1 MLLLKLIKES
11 LFFALDAIRVNKL
24 RTVLSLL
31 GITIGIFAIISVFT
45 VIDAMEKGIK
55 DSIASLGDNVIFV
68 QKWPWG
74 FDADYPWWKYLNRPV
89 PTLNEKELI
98 QKQSLAAKE
107 AVFMANTSKTIKY
120 KNNSIENVTV
130 TIVSENY
137 HAVRDFEIEKGR
149 YFSNFDEKNGNPVV
163 IIGHQ
168 IAKNLFGQITP
179 VGKDIKIF
187 GRKVQVIGVFKKEGE
202 SNFGNSMDKVVTI
215 PVNYARGIVDI
226 NNERYGPVIMV
237 KAKSNISNLKL
248 NDELRGIM
256 RGIRKL
262 KPREESNFALNESS
276 LISKGVEPI
285 FSALGMAGWIIGGF
299 SILVGGFGIAN
310 IMFVSVKERTTII
323 GIQKALGA
331 KQYFILLQFLFEAII
346 LCLIGGI
353 AGLLI
358 ILLGTVILSNLS
370 PMDLSLTQYNILKG
384 IIISVSIGLI
394 SGFLPALSA
403 SRLNPVVA
411 IRAN

>member
-1 MLLLKLIKES
+1 MILLKLIKES
-11 LFFALDAIRVNKL
+11 LLFALDAIRVNKL

-68 QKWPWG
+68 QKWPWA

-89 PTLNEKELI
+89 PKLNEKDLLK
-98 QKQSLAAKE
+98 KQSLTANE
-107 AVFMANTSKTIKY
+107 AVFMATDSRTVKFKG
-120 KNNSIENVTV
+120 NNIENVT
-130 TIVSENY
+130 TLMVSENY
-137 HAVRDFEIEKGR
+137 QLVRDFEIAKGR
-149 YFSNFDEKNGNPVV
+149 YFSEFEEHNGNPVV
-163 IIGHQ
+163 VIGHT
-168 IAKNLFGQITP
+168 IASSLFGDVDP
-179 VGKDIKIF
+179 LGKDVKIY
-187 GRKVQVIGVFKKEGE
+187 GRNVQVIGVFKREGE
-202 SNFGNSMDKVVTI
+202 NSFGNSNDKIVVL
-215 PVNYARGIVDI
+215 PVKYARGIVDV
-226 NNERYGPVIMV
+226 NSERYGPLIMV
-237 KAKSNISNLKL
+237 KAKPNVSNLEMK
-248 NDELRGIM
+248 DELRGIM
-256 RGIRKL
+256 RAIRKL
-262 KPREESNFALNESS
+262 HPREEINFALNESS

-285 FSALGMAGWIIGGF
+285 FSALGLAGWVIGGF

-346 LCLIGGI
+346 LCLIGGL
-353 AGLLI
+353 AGLFI
-358 ILLGTVILSNLS
+358 ILLITWIISNAS
-370 PMDLSLTQYNILKG
+370 PMELTLTQYNIVKG
-384 IIISVSIGLI
+384 IVISVSIGLI
-394 SGFLPALSA
+394 SGFLPALAA